1 MNYAGVQHRLK
12 TRTDAFREWYFS
24 SFTFSVFYLVLA
36 FAALIVI
43 VSLIFWVTIRYFTV
57 QYQYEQLDNEMREII
72 SIGVLEENEIK
83 QIGKVIEVIE
93 QRSGVQNPTGPYVYA
108 FWSASEPVPENI
120 TGNLTKIP
128 VFEYDKQGRGKF
140 YLEHQG
146 QTYHYHGRA
155 VRIFNAHV
163 LLVGRKITDN
173 MVLIEPYGG
182 ILLALSL
189 IVIGIGGSKIFSNF
203 LTRRM
208 QKFNNTIIDVRR
220 SGDLS
225 RRIPVPNS
233 KDPISNTAKL
243 FNDMMKIIQVTTDQ
257 KTVVI
262 NTTAHRLSNDIRT
275 VQRNLRLSNEKI
287 GSLETEEYERYD
299 DIFRGV
305 EKAAEAANNMS
316 VHIRKIYKVLRE
328 NRRQF
333 VTEECLLTHLH
344 GECMISTPDSEF
356 WKKVKDKSLRV
367 TQSPEDFDS
376 RKIEIS
382 SFHLVSAIDDLLDNA
397 AKFTPENGTIKFYI
411 ESGDDGV
418 LIVVSNSGRGIESQE
433 CERILRV
440 YDGLDEI
447 QTGLGFGL
455 RNVSNTAETHGVD
468 FELNEELPGT
478 AEPGLKASLGPF
490 PLVGTD

>member
-1 MNYAGVQHRLK
+1 MYDAGVQHRLK

-43 VSLIFWVTIRYFTV
+43 VSLTFWLTIRYFTV

-72 SIGVLEENEIK
+72 SIGVLEENQFN

-93 QRSGVQNPTGPYVYA
+93 QRSGVQDPAGPYVYA
-108 FWSASEPVPENI
+108 FWSASEPAPEKI

-140 YLEHQG
+140 YVEHEG
-146 QTYHYHGRA
+146 QTYRYHGRA
-155 VRIFNAHV
+155 VRIFDAHV

-243 FNDMMKIIQVTTDQ
+243 FNDMMKILQVTTDQ

-262 NTTAHRLSNDIRT
+262 NNTAHRLSNDIRT

-287 GSLETEEYERYD
+287 ASLEKEDYKKHEE
-299 DIFRGV
+299 IFR
-305 EKAAEAANNMS
+305 ELEEAAEAAQKMNA
-316 VHIRKIYKVLRE
+316 HIGKIYKTLRE
-328 NRRQF
+328 SRKQF
-333 VTEECLLTHLH
+333 VTNECSLIYLYNNC
-344 GECMISTPDSEF
+344 EIAAPDSEF
-356 WKKVKDKSLRV
+356 WKKVKDKAIQV
-367 TQSPEDFDS
+367 IQNPEDFDS
-376 RKIEIS
+376 RKIEVSRDHI
-382 SFHLVSAIDDLLDNA
+382 VSAIDDLLDNA
-397 AKFTPENGTIKFYI
+397 AKFTPDEGNIKFCL
-411 ESGDDGV
+411 ESGEDGV
-418 LIVVSNSGRGIESQE
+418 TIVVSNSGKGIESE
-433 CERILRV
+433 ESERLLRM

-447 QTGLGFGL
+447 QTGLGMGL
-455 RNVSNTAETHGVD
+455 RNVSVTAETHGVD

-490 PLVGTD
+490 QLVGTD